1 MAPATGKSSRALLAT
16 LASCLL
22 LLQLTEPAAQARP
35 APAAALGRRSLLQAI
50 EQQAAKKPKD
60 DIPMAPLDVLQQ
72 SLVAANLSSVA
83 YPGTLLTSTSDVL
96 YSYTYPDYF
105 QK

>member
-1 MAPATGKSSRALLAT
+1 MAPAKSSRALLAT

-22 LLQLTEPAAQARP
+22 LLQLTVPAAQARP

-50 EQQAAKKPKD
+50 EQQAAKKPQN

-72 SLVAANLSSVA
+72 SLVAANLSSLA
-83 YPGTLLTSTSDVL
+83 YPGTLLPNSNDVES
-96 YSYTYPDYF
+96 SYTTPDVF
-105 QK
+105 QQ

>member
-1 MAPATGKSSRALLAT
+1 LLAA

-22 LLQLTEPAAQARP
+22 LLQLTAPCVQAAQL
-35 APAAALGRRSLLQAI
+35 APAAALGRRALLQAANK
-50 EQQAAKKPKD
+50 AAD

-72 SLVAANLSSVA
+72 SLTAANLSSLA
-83 YPGTLLTSTSDVL
+83 YPASVLTSNGDVES
-96 YSYTYPDYF
+96 SYTDPATF